1 LKKFMLF
8 VAGLAA
14 LFVLLV
20 NLGPMVLL
28 GVSIWLLY
36 IVFKQ
41 FVKSDSTAGKIAW
54 VIIGLFVLGIALS
67 NIYAVLGLVAAYALY
82 AIFKNWKKDEN
93 DPVVQV
99 VEDDDPFINFEQKSE
114 GAVPFK
120 MRSISGG

>member
-1 LKKFMLF
+1 MLF

-14 LFVLLV
+14 FFGLLV

-41 FVKSDSTAGKIAW
+41 LMKSDSTAGKVAW
-54 VIIGLFVLGIALS
+54 VVVGLFVLGIALS

-82 AIFKNWKKDEN
+82 AIFKNWKKDEK

-99 VEDDDPFINFEQKSE
+99 VEDDDPFTNFERQWAELNRYKRE
-114 GAVPFK
+114 FNK
-120 MRSISGG
+120 Q